1 MRGDLSHVR
10 VLREAIVR
18 WVMVVGE
25 AQHRVHR
32 AEPSDVV
39 QGVKPLVRC
48 IITGQNT
55 IAPDPAADEIDSK
68 HAKPAPTD
76 THL

>member
-1 MRGDLSHVR
+1 MVVLSHVR
-10 VLREAIVR
+10 VLREAVVR
-18 WVMVVGE
+18 WVVVGE

-39 QGVKPLVRC
+39 QQVKPLVRC
-48 IITGQNT
+48 MITGQST
-55 IAPDPAADEIDSK
+55 IAPDRAADEIAFQHTKTASS
-68 HAKPAPTD
+68 D